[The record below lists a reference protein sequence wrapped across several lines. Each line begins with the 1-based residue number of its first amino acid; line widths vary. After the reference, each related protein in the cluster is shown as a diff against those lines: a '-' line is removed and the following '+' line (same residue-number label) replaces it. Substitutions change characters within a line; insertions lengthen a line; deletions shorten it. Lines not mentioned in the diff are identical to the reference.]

1 MWLIPV
7 GLTEPSSWTD
17 GGWFEKPG
25 HPCFDGC
32 WIHVPCKGQ
41 CLPEFHL
48 VEDHDKIKDE
58 PFPEL
63 YVGSG
68 PDCHVRLDPKLFPAR
83 VCRFLK
89 RKNVWYIET
98 LHPNHQVS
106 LQGATLETGRRSR
119 LNNGEVIG
127 LPALRAANG
136 TTSYR
141 IEIDDSE
148 DKDTHPNRYP
158 TRFPCRSSLLD
169 APEAPEELRRL
180 AWQTDQMRRRSENDQ
195 VRVADWSNFS
205 QYVKQHY
212 LRHGIQCTSWKETGR
227 GTPWDPKPP
236 SFPARPLPSWICE
249 LLQDERPVSGVGRP
263 LPFASSLRASGMD
276 CTEEPTDICVPV
288 VETQESVAATPP
300 EETEV
305 ASAPV
310 EVNPHLLMSIHDWL
324 ESIDDSLFML
334 QYYEQIIS
342 NFDSLKQI
350 HDIYF
355 HAGRL
360 DAGFFAA
367 AGITKLGHKRIIEKW
382 FREKC

>member
-32 WIHVPCKGQ
+32 WKHVPCKGQ

-158 TRFPCRSSLLD
+158 TRFPCRPGRWHHAMGMFPSCG
-169 APEAPEELRRL
+169 
-180 AWQTDQMRRRSENDQ
+180 TQM
-195 VRVADWSNFS
+195 
-205 QYVKQHY
+205 K
-212 LRHGIQCTSWKETGR
+212 
-227 GTPWDPKPP
+227 
-236 SFPARPLPSWICE
+236 
-249 LLQDERPVSGVGRP
+249 
-263 LPFASSLRASGMD
+263 
-276 CTEEPTDICVPV
+276 
-288 VETQESVAATPP
+288 
-300 EETEV
+300 
-305 ASAPV
+305 
-310 EVNPHLLMSIHDWL
+310 SI
-324 ESIDDSLFML
+324 
-334 QYYEQIIS
+334 
-342 NFDSLKQI
+342 
-350 HDIYF
+350 
-355 HAGRL
+355 R
-360 DAGFFAA
+360 
-367 AGITKLGHKRIIEKW
+367 
-382 FREKC
+382 